1 MFAIGLKC
9 SAWYPS
15 WVQEKELQRQGRDC
29 TGSSPALN
37 LKTTRVGPDKEEEEE
52 EKKKRGKRSC
62 GLLALP
68 GSNHSREKESRPLS
82 RQPLREPVGGNTG
95 AAQAVLFIKT
105 HTHTYAHIRTHTHT
119 TQLVSLA
126 ASFLLIWLCRSQ
138 MQSEQKREQL
148 L

>member
-1 MFAIGLKC
+1 MVSILSAGERAAAAGPRLHWLLSC
-9 SAWYPS
+9 SQLENNKGRS
-15 WVQEKELQRQGRDC
+15 RQG
-29 TGSSPALN
+29 G
-37 LKTTRVGPDKEEEEE
+37 GGGG
-52 EKKKRGKRSC
+52 KKKRGKRSC

-105 HTHTYAHIRTHTHT
+105 HTHIHTHTYTHTHT

-138 MQSEQKREQL
+138 MQSEQKGEQL